1 MGEKFESESSREII
15 KEKLRQNFDGK
26 IVRKDLTKKIKE
38 GANVPVYVLEFLL
51 GQYCSS
57 DDEEIIEQGI
67 ENIKRIVA
75 DNFVRP
81 DEAQKILSKLRQRG
95 SHTIIDMVTVKL
107 NLRYDEYEASFS
119 NLGLSGI
126 PISEEYAE
134 KYDRLLCGGIWCFVQ
149 LEYDSGE
156 EAVPDIVSPD
166 GDRIQSKRKKQK
178 DTTPISIRK
187 LTPIQL
193 PTVDMDQLK
202 QGRKAF
208 TKDEWMDVMM
218 RSIGMEP
225 DELTKREKWLLL
237 TRMIPLV
244 ENNFNLCELGPRST
258 GKSYLYKEI
267 SPNSILVS
275 GGQTTVA
282 NLFYNMGR
290 KAIGLVGLWDCVA
303 FDEVAGIKFKD
314 NDGIQIMK
322 DYMASG
328 SFARG
333 KEEKAAS
340 ASMVFIGNINQS
352 VDVLL
357 KTSSLFDPFP
367 PEMGTDTAFLDRIH
381 CYLPGWEV
389 PKFRPEHFTN
399 DYGFITD
406 YLAGFIREL
415 RKEQYGDVLDHYFHL
430 GKNLNQRDVIAVRKM
445 VDGYLK
451 LMYPDGEFTKEDVEE
466 VLKISLEMR
475 RRVKEQLKKLGGM
488 EFYDV
493 NFSYIDNETF
503 EEKYVSV
510 PEQGGGKLI
519 PEGICNPGQVY
530 TVSRGKSGMLGVF
543 RLESQMLPGS
553 GKLVCTGL
561 GSDRGAKE
569 ATNTAFN
576 YLKAN
581 AKQIS
586 GSINMASEDY
596 NINYQDLQGIGMT
609 ETLALPTVIALCSIA
624 LNKPV
629 ISSTAVLGEISIAG
643 SMIKVDEL
651 ANSLQVCLDSG
662 AKKVLLPIT
671 SAADLGTVPP
681 ELVGCFNIIFYQ
693 SAEDAVFKALG
704 VE

>member
-1 MGEKFESESSREII
+1 MENTDAREEI
-15 KEKLRQNFDGK
+15 KEKLRKNYDGK

-51 GQYCSS
+51 GQYCST
-57 DDEEIIEQGI
+57 DDPELIEDGI
-67 ENIKRIVA
+67 ENVKRILA

-81 DEAQKILSKLRQRG
+81 DEAQKVLSKLKQHG
-95 SHTIIDMVTVKL
+95 SHTVIDMITVNL

-126 PISEEYAE
+126 PIDGMYAE
-134 KYDRLLCGGIWCFVQ
+134 KYDRLLCGGIWCIVQ
-149 LEYDSGE
+149 LEYESGE
-156 EAVPDIVSPD
+156 DAVPDIVSMN
-166 GDRIQSKRKKQK
+166 GDRLHSKRKRQK
-178 DTTPISIRK
+178 DTTPISIVK

-193 PTVDMDQLK
+193 PNVDMDGLK
-202 QGRKAF
+202 EGRKAF
-208 TKDEWMDVMM
+208 TKREWMDVLM

-225 DELTKREKWLLL
+225 DELTEREKWLLL

-258 GKSYLYKEI
+258 GKSYIYKEV

-282 NLFYNMGR
+282 NLFYNMG
-290 KAIGLVGLWDCVA
+290 KKTIGLVGLWDCVA

-314 NDGIQIMK
+314 QDGIQIMK

-340 ASMVFIGNINQS
+340 ASMVFVGNINQS

-367 PEMGTDTAFLDRIH
+367 PEMGTDTAFLDRMH

-415 RKEQYGDVLDHYFHL
+415 RKEQYGDALDRYFRL
-430 GKNLNQRDVIAVRKM
+430 GKNLNQRDVIAVRRM

-451 LMYPDGEFTKEDVEE
+451 LMYPDGVFKKNDVEE
-466 VLKISLEMR
+466 VLVLALEMR

-493 NFSYIDNETF
+493 NFSYIDNDTF

-519 PEGICNPGQVY
+519 PEGISNPGQVY
-530 TVSRGKSGMLGVF
+530 TASQGKSGMIGVF
-543 RLESQMLPGS
+543 RLESQMLPGN

-561 GSDRGAKE
+561 GSDRDAKE

-576 YLKAN
+576 FLKAN
-581 AKQIS
+581 AGRIS
-586 GSINMASEDY
+586 ASISTTNKEY
-596 NINYQDLQGIGMT
+596 NIDYQDLQGIGIT
-609 ETLALPTVIALCSIA
+609 GKLALPTLIALCSVA
-624 LNKPV
+624 LKKPTV
-629 ISSTAVLGEISIAG
+629 GSLAVLGEISISG
-643 SMIKVDEL
+643 TLIKVDEL

-681 ELVGCFNIIFYQ
+681 ELVGSFNLIFYS